1 MFWINN
7 TNVGS
12 VMEFIMMSESI
23 SVVLS
28 MSGMV
33 EIMSINTMAIM
44 SICEMWLFVKA
55 VLNLVAIISVSSMFT
70 MWILVVAVV
79 AKVVTET
86 MVSHEHWV

>member
-33 EIMSINTMAIM
+33 
-44 SICEMWLFVKA
+44 
-55 VLNLVAIISVSSMFT
+55 
-70 MWILVVAVV
+70 
-79 AKVVTET
+79 
-86 MVSHEHWV
+86 